1 MHRQLWGTGTGLM
14 GASLLVALFLSAVD
28 PVWAE
33 QHVTLLV
40 AFGWAQQAAL
50 LLGAALIAAG
60 QVVVRLAPPP
70 VAQADARS
78 EPSADWFA

>member
-1 MHRQLWGTGTGLM
+1 MA
-14 GASLLVALFLSAVD
+14 ASLLVALFSSAVD
-28 PVWAE
+28 PLWAE

-50 LLGAALIAAG
+50 LLGAALIAAR
-60 QVVVRLAPPP
+60 QVVVRLAPP
-70 VAQADARS
+70 VAQRDARS

>member
-1 MHRQLWGTGTGLM
+1 VT
-14 GASLLVALFLSAVD
+14 ASLLVALFLSAVD
-28 PVWAE
+28 PLWAE

-50 LLGAALIAAG
+50 VLGAALIAAG

-70 VAQADARS
+70 VARRDARPDQS
-78 EPSADWFA
+78 SDWFA